1 MSGFRWLRLSD
12 EEMNAFLGNG
22 GTGTLSF
29 STSSD
34 EPPFSLP
41 VSYGYDTDTAHFHY
55 RLALPS
61 GSTKEKFL
69 DRPVSFVT
77 HSRTNDGWRSVIAV
91 GALED
96 LTELPYEAAARQ
108 ERWAVD
114 IPFVDIFE
122 ESPDDVTFNQFRLVP
137 DELTGRKGVSSPD

>member
-1 MSGFRWLRLSD
+1 MSGFRWLQLSD
-12 EEMNAFLGNG
+12 EELDTFLGNG

-41 VSYGYDTDTAHFHY
+41 VSYGYDADIVHFHY

-61 GSTKEKFL
+61 DSTKEKYI

-77 HSRTNDGWRSVIAV
+77 HSHTNDGWRSVIAV
-91 GALED
+91 GTLED
-96 LTELPYEAAARQ
+96 LTKLPYEAAARQ

-114 IPFVDIFE
+114 IPFVDIFKE
-122 ESPDDVTFNQFRLVP
+122 PPDDVIFHQFRLVP
-137 DELTGRKGVSSPD
+137 DELTGRKEVSSPD